1 MLPHALTNFEMQKCY
16 QSEPKFNSVF
26 SRNNLPKI
34 KEWTYLINLD
44 KYKSIEM
51 HCIVFYLNGEN
62 VLYICSFGVQHFPK
76 QTKKFVGDKNVAT
89 NIYRIQTKSRY
100 VCTEFVNFMLK
111 GKILL
116 DYTNIFS
123 PK

>member
-1 MLPHALTNFEMQKCY
+1 MATLGTSFLGHLLARKVILRADGRLTLVKILNLPRALTSFEMQKCY

-62 VLYICSFGVQHFPK
+62 VLYICSFGV
-76 QTKKFVGDKNVAT
+76 
-89 NIYRIQTKSRY
+89 
-100 VCTEFVNFMLK
+100 
-111 GKILL
+111 
-116 DYTNIFS
+116 
-123 PK
+123 